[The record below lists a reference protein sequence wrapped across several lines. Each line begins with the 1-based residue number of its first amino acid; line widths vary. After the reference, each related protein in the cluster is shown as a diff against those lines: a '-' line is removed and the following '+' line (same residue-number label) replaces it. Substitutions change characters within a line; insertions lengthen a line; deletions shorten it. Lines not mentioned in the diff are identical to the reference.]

1 MKQASLTHTH
11 THNRK
16 QMVKKRYQNSVC
28 CEGEQAQIIGRMG
41 ENNDRSVHEKMKE
54 ILTMYGLY
62 VLSFFVLCL
71 LISQNSN
78 AQMPDTHTGMV
89 RDVSV
94 LQCTWIEQVSYISN
108 THTHTRQTQSSWS
121 KPDRFDMLSLPIP
134 TGVCL
139 CVCYTCIWYHGLQ
152 LPRRK
157 F

>member
-1 MKQASLTHTH
+1 MWAEQEINTLSSLSLSLVPFICLSSSQQEVVNWCETGLSDTHTH

-78 AQMPDTHTGMV
+78 AQMPRHTADTHSGYGE
-89 RDVSV
+89 RCQCASV
-94 LQCTWIEQVSYISN
+94 HLNRAGVLHLQY
-108 THTHTRQTQSSWS
+108 THTHQANTE
-121 KPDRFDMLSLPIP
+121 
-134 TGVCL
+134 
-139 CVCYTCIWYHGLQ
+139 
-152 LPRRK
+152 
-157 F
+157 